1 MANYGGISAVIG
13 HETIHGFDDEG
24 RRCDGAGVLSTWW
37 ARSDACQFNARAAVL
52 RRQFDAYEP
61 FPGIHVKGDLTTAG
75 DPLALKMLMARSSSI
90 ARRLND

>member
-1 MANYGGISAVIG
+1 M
-13 HETIHGFDDEG
+13 
-24 RRCDGAGVLSTWW
+24 RGAGATALGFSPPGG
-37 ARSDACQFNARAAVL
+37 RSDARQFNARAAVL